1 MTKAEYNAKYA
12 EITDDFLKYS
22 ETVFGSVST
31 PNALAEAMKYSFF
44 AGGKRIRP
52 VLTLAF
58 GEALGLDKKVVM
70 PFAFGLECIHTYSLI
85 HDDLPPMDN
94 DSLRRG
100 KPTCHVKYGEAT
112 ALLAGDAFLN
122 FAFEHILDVISTKN
136 EIDALKCLAE
146 CSGYKGMVSG
156 QVSDKESENATDKNE
171 NKLFETYE
179 LKTGKLLTA
188 PFAMTALLKGEEDL
202 VPIAENIGNNFGKA
216 FQFADDLKDVLLSSE
231 QTGKTSGKDAR
242 ECKFTSVSV
251 YGAEKV
257 KTEIRA
263 LIAKTVDD
271 LKKIHGTEFLVYL
284 VESID
289 DFVKAKGLKPEASD
303 IKI

>member
-22 ETVFGSVST
+22 ETVFGRVST
-31 PNALAEAMKYSFF
+31 PNALADAMKYSFF

-58 GEALGLDKKVVM
+58 GDALGLDKKVVM

-85 HDDLPPMDN
+85 HDDLPSMDN

-112 ALLAGDAFLN
+112 ALLAGDALLN
-122 FAFEHILDVISTKN
+122 FAFEHILGVVSTKN
-136 EIDALKCLAE
+136 EINALKCLAD
-146 CSGYKGMVSG
+146 CSGYRGMVSG

-188 PFAMTALLKGEEDL
+188 PFAMTALLKGEDKL
-202 VPIAENIGNNFGKA
+202 IPIAESIGNNFGRA

-231 QTGKTSGKDAR
+231 QTGKTSGKDVR
-242 ECKFTSVSV
+242 ERKFTSVSV
-251 YGAEKV
+251 YGVEKV
-257 KTEIRA
+257 TDEMRL
-263 LIAKTVDD
+263 LIAKTVED
-271 LKKIHGTEFLVYL
+271 LKKIQGTEFLIRL

-289 DFVKAKGLKPEASD
+289 DFVGATGLKNGLSD
-303 IKI
+303 KGK

>member
-31 PNALAEAMKYSFF
+31 PNVLAETMKYSFF

-58 GEALGLDKKVVM
+58 GEALRLDKKVVM

-112 ALLAGDAFLN
+112 ALLAGDALLN
-122 FAFEHILDVISTKN
+122 FAFEHILGVISTKN
-136 EIDALKCLAE
+136 EINALKCLAD
-146 CSGYKGMVSG
+146 CSGYRGMVSG
-156 QVSDKESENATDKNE
+156 QVSDKENENSTDKNE

-188 PFAMTALLKGEEDL
+188 PFAMTALLKGEEEL
-202 VPIAENIGNNFGKA
+202 VPVAENIGNNFGKA

-251 YGAEKV
+251 YGVEKV
-257 KTEIRA
+257 KTEIRS
-263 LIAKTVDD
+263 LTVKTVED
-271 LKKIHGTEFLVYL
+271 LKKIQGTEFLVYL

-289 DFVKAKGLKPEASD
+289 DFVEAKGLKPEASG

>member
-1 MTKAEYNAKYA
+1 MTKAEYNAKHA

-22 ETVFGSVST
+22 ETAFGGITT

-58 GEALGLDKKVVM
+58 GETLGLDKNVVM

-85 HDDLPPMDN
+85 HDDLPAMDN

-112 ALLAGDAFLN
+112 ALLAGDALLN
-122 FAFEHILDVISTKN
+122 FAFEHILGAISTKN
-136 EIDALKCLAE
+136 EINALKCLAD
-146 CSGYKGMVSG
+146 CAGYRGMVSG
-156 QVSDKESENATDKNE
+156 QVSDKESENTAEQNE
-171 NKLFETYE
+171 EKLFETYE

-188 PFAMTALLKGEEDL
+188 PFAMTALLKGEEEL
-202 VPIAENIGNNFGKA
+202 IPLAENIGNNFGKA
-216 FQFADDLKDVLLSSE
+216 FQFADDLKDILLSSDK
-231 QTGKTSGKDAR
+231 TGKTSGKDER
-242 ECKFTSVSV
+242 ERKFTSVSV

-257 KTEIRA
+257 KREIRS
-263 LIAKTVDD
+263 LIGMVVEE
-271 LKKIHGTEFLVYL
+271 LKKLSGTEFLICL

-289 DFVKAKGLKPEASD
+289 DFVVTKGSNDGISETKL
-303 IKI
+303 

>member
-12 EITDDFLKYS
+12 EIADDFLKYS
-22 ETVFGSVST
+22 ETVFGRVST
-31 PNALAEAMKYSFF
+31 PNALADAMKYSFF

-58 GEALGLDKKVVM
+58 GDALGLDKKVVM

-85 HDDLPPMDN
+85 HDDLPSMDN

-112 ALLAGDAFLN
+112 ALLAGDALLN
-122 FAFEHILDVISTKN
+122 FAFEHILGVVSTKN
-136 EIDALKCLAE
+136 EINALKCLAD
-146 CSGYKGMVSG
+146 CSGYSGMVSG

-188 PFAMTALLKGEEDL
+188 PFAMTLNYVLSLIYEACEPSYCNWIRVFPCFCPYEVDTRETFLSDYFIQE
-202 VPIAENIGNNFGKA
+202 FCTA
-216 FQFADDLKDVLLSSE
+216 FLGLS
-231 QTGKTSGKDAR
+231 
-242 ECKFTSVSV
+242 
-251 YGAEKV
+251 
-257 KTEIRA
+257 
-263 LIAKTVDD
+263 
-271 LKKIHGTEFLVYL
+271 
-284 VESID
+284 
-289 DFVKAKGLKPEASD
+289 
-303 IKI
+303 

>member
-12 EITDDFLKYS
+12 AITDDFIKYS
-22 ETVFGSVST
+22 ETVFGGIST
-31 PNALAEAMKYSFF
+31 PNALADAMKYSFF

-52 VLTLAF
+52 VLTIAF
-58 GEALGLDKKVVM
+58 GDALGLDKNVVM

-85 HDDLPPMDN
+85 HDDLPAMDN

-100 KPTCHVKYGEAT
+100 KPSCHVKYGEAT
-112 ALLAGDAFLN
+112 ALLAGDALLN
-122 FAFEHILDVISTKN
+122 FAFEHILGVISTKN
-136 EIDALKCLAE
+136 EINALKCLAD
-146 CSGYKGMVSG
+146 CAGCRGMVSG
-156 QVSDKESENATDKNE
+156 QVSDKESENSFEKSEE
-171 NKLFETYE
+171 NLFETYE

-188 PFAMTALLKGEEDL
+188 PFAMTALLKGEKEF
-202 VPIAENIGNNFGKA
+202 VHVAENIGNNFGKA

-242 ECKFTSVSV
+242 ERKFTSVSV
-251 YGAEKV
+251 YGVAKV

-263 LIAKTVDD
+263 LIGKTVEE
-271 LKKIHGTEFLVYL
+271 LKKLPGTEFLVCL

-289 DFVKAKGLKPEASD
+289 EFVDAKGLNTESSG

>member
-1 MTKAEYNAKYA
+1 MTKAEYNAKHA

-31 PNALAEAMKYSFF
+31 PNVLAEAMKYSFF

-112 ALLAGDAFLN
+112 ALLAGDALLN
-122 FAFEHILDVISTKN
+122 FAFEHILGVISAKN
-136 EIDALKCLAE
+136 EINALKCLADY
-146 CSGYKGMVSG
+146 SGYKGMVSG

-188 PFAMTALLKGEEDL
+188 PFAMSALLKGEEDL

-231 QTGKTSGKDAR
+231 QTGKTSGKDAH

-251 YGAEKV
+251 YGVEKV
-257 KTEIRA
+257 KTEIRS

-271 LKKIHGTEFLVYL
+271 LKKIQGTEFLVYL

-289 DFVKAKGLKPEASD
+289 DFVEAKGLKPEASG